1 MSTIIGVD
9 DVVQDSGTTLS
20 LSAVTGC
27 TVTAL
32 TSSASLKTAQL
43 SDVYRIQVV
52 RSSTVR
58 ARFAI
63 DISIPTALAHGCCLG
78 ALGVKVDNDVPV
90 AIRHAN
96 GPIPGL
102 SIPLVEQHLLI
113 TSDQTIDLLTD
124 YGPALLFEF
133 PVATVGMP
141 LTLIVDIGRI
151 WASKIA
157 RVAKP
162 IGDGIGWKPEDSG
175 QVAESR
181 GFQAYPDFGSV
192 RGVYTRPLN
201 RISGAN
207 ELSYRADPDQSLRY
221 VLNRAGST
229 RPIVFGRETIS
240 GSFGYCTSS
249 AITPNELIYG
259 RQAQTEEVKRQAGD
273 LFQTTLRILQAK

>member
-9 DVVQDSGTTLS
+9 DVVQDPGTVIT
-20 LSAVTGC
+20 LSAVSGC

-32 TSSASLKTAQL
+32 TSSSRAKTAQL

-63 DISIPTALAHGCCLG
+63 DISIPVGLAHGCCLG
-78 ALGVKVDNDVPV
+78 ALGVKVNNNVPV

-96 GPIPGL
+96 GPLPGL
-102 SIPLVEQHLLI
+102 SLPLVEQDILI
-113 TSDQTIDLLTD
+113 TSDQTIDLLTA
-124 YGPALLFEF
+124 YGPALMFEF
-133 PVATVGMP
+133 PVATPGMP

-162 IGDGIGWKPEDSG
+162 IGEGISYKPEDSG
-175 QVAESR
+175 VVAESR
-181 GFQAYPDFGSV
+181 GFQAYPDLGSV

-207 ELSYRADPDQSLRY
+207 ELSYRADPDQTLKY
-221 VLNRAGST
+221 VLERAGST

-249 AITPNELIYG
+249 AVVPNELIYG

-273 LFQTTLRILQAK
+273 MFQTTMRILQAK